1 MDAAVTSPVFWG
13 RVPYRRFSDHGG
25 PRAPFPSCCVSPAL
39 IGYVRP
45 VRASSRRGPWVSWCR
60 ADTPLRVVIAVLC
73 VMLATLFTGILVT
86 VMLE

>member
-13 RVPYRRFSDHGG
+13 RVPYRRLSDHGG

-45 VRASSRRGPWVSWCR
+45 VRASSRRGPWVSW
-60 ADTPLRVVIAVLC
+60 DTPLRVVIAVLC